1 MQRLAHLRAAAGLLG
16 LHLRAAAATALG
28 LELLAAARQPQHIAD
43 DGQHDEQQHDEHN
56 GIREKGAQVA
66 ADVRPLRH
74 GDIDRRDKLDCA
86 VDRAVIRHRE
96 LADLVPRLDG
106 GFERFAVALGI
117 ERDLLLK
124 LRRAARIGRRQH
136 GRDALRRAD
145 GHAVTVAPIAHGHFA
160 DEVARADDI
169 APAVVGKHPAVGRE
183 RVGKA
188 AEIGRAV
195 GAGRALAAEHD
206 AQQAHAVLLRRGD
219 EAVARG
225 IGVAGLDALGVFVII
240 AAVHRGLGIDE
251 AVRVRERALVGQVR
265 GRDGVLD
272 RVADRGEE
280 LMAERFFRDAVE
292 VMRRGVMIV
301 VRQAVGVNKV
311 RARAAEGL
319 RALVHALHEGRDA
332 AADILRDDVARLVG
346 RGDHGAV
353 EKVLKRHG
361 LADLDVGI
369 ARALDHV
376 GIAVVIGGDGVAQVH
391 VAALDRL
398 DREQERHD
406 LRQARGVGFGVDVAG
421 IVILAAVLVGE
432 QDAVGLQLFIERGLD
447 RVAAENIRPLL
458 RLDSALGHAVGRDVC
473 GALGGIGRI
482 VRGVFR
488 GGDRESRRQQ
498 QADDEQQRQNA
509 IFFHIFLHRTM
520 I

>member
-1 MQRLAHLRAAAGLLG
+1 MAHD
-16 LHLRAAAATALG
+16 
-28 LELLAAARQPQHIAD
+28 I
-43 DGQHDEQQHDEHN
+43 
-56 GIREKGAQVA
+56 
-66 ADVRPLRH
+66 RPLRH
-74 GDIDRRDKLDCA
+74 GDIDRRDELDRA
-86 VDRAVIRHRE
+86 VDRAVIRHSE
-96 LADLVPRLDG
+96 FPDLVPRFDG
-106 GFERFAVALGI
+106 GFERLAVPLGVD
-117 ERDLLLK
+117 RDLLLE
-124 LRRAARIGRRQH
+124 LRRAGRIGRRQH

-145 GHAVTVAPIAHGHFA
+145 GHAVTVAPVAHGHLA
-160 DEVARADDI
+160 DKVARADDV

-225 IGVAGLDALGVFVII
+225 LGVAGLDALGVFIII
-240 AAVHRGLGIDE
+240 AAVHRGLGVNQ

-272 RVADRGEE
+272 RIADRGEE
-280 LMAERFFRDAVE
+280 LVAERFLRDAVE
-292 VMRRGVMIV
+292 VMRRCVMVV
-301 VRQAVGVNKV
+301 VRQAVGVDKV
-311 RARAAEGL
+311 RARAAELL
-319 RALVHALHEGRDA
+319 RAGVHTLHERRDA
-332 AADILRDDVARLVG
+332 AADIFRDDVTRLVG

-353 EKVLKRHG
+353 EKVLERHG
-361 LADLDVGI
+361 LTDLDVGI

-376 GIAVVIGGDGVAQVH
+376 GIAVGIGGDGVIQLH

-406 LRQARGVGFGVDVAG
+406 LRQARGIGFGVNIAG

-432 QDAVGLQLFIERGLD
+432 QNAVGPELFIECGLD
-447 RVAAENIRPLL
+447 RVAAEDIGALL
-458 RLDSALGHAVGRDVC
+458 GLNGALGHP
-473 GALGGIGRI
+473 IGR
-482 VRGVFR
+482 RDS
-488 GGDRESRRQQ
+488 GGRENGRQQ
-498 QADDEQQRQNA
+498 QTDKEQQRQNA
-509 IFFHIFLHRTM
+509 IFFHIFLHGTM

>member
-16 LHLRAAAATALG
+16 LHLRTAAALALG
-28 LELLAAARQPQHIAD
+28 LDLLAAAHQPQHIAD
-43 DGQHDEQQHDEHN
+43 DGQHDEQEHDEHDRV
-56 GIREKGAQVA
+56 REKGAQVA
-66 ADVRPLRH
+66 HDIRPLRH
-74 GDIDRRDKLDCA
+74 GDIDRRDELDRA

-106 GFERFAVALGI
+106 GLKRFAVALGI
-117 ERDLLLK
+117 DGDLLLE
-124 LRRAARIGRRQH
+124 LRCAGRIGRRQH

-145 GHAVTVAPIAHGHFA
+145 GHAVTVAPVAHGHLA
-160 DEVARADDI
+160 DEVARADDV

-219 EAVARG
+219 KAVARG
-225 IGVAGLDALGVFVII
+225 LGVAGLDALGILVII
-240 AAVHRGLGIDE
+240 AAVHRGLGVDQ
-251 AVRVRERALVGQVR
+251 AVRVRERAFVGQVR

-272 RVADRGEE
+272 RIADRGEE
-280 LMAERFFRDAVE
+280 LVAERFLRDAVE
-292 VMRRGVMIV
+292 VVRRGVMIV
-301 VRQAVGVNKV
+301 VRQAVGIDEV
-311 RARAAEGL
+311 RAGAAELL
-319 RALVHALHEGRDA
+319 RARVHALHERRDA
-332 AADILRDDVARLVG
+332 AADVLRDDVARLVG

-353 EKVLKRHG
+353 EKVLERHG
-361 LADLDVGI
+361 LTDLDVGI

-376 GIAVVIGGDGVAQVH
+376 GIAVGIGGDGVIQLN

-406 LRQARGVGFGVDVAG
+406 LRQARGIGFGVDVAG
-421 IVILAAVLVGE
+421 IVILAAVLVDE
-432 QDAVGLQLFIERGLD
+432 QNAVGPELFIERGLD
-447 RVAAENIRPLL
+447 RVAAEDIRPLR
-458 RLDSALGHAVGRDVC
+458 RLDGALGHAVGRDVC
-473 GALGGIGRI
+473 GTLGRIGRI
-482 VRGVFR
+482 VRRAFR
-488 GGDRESRRQQ
+488 GGRREGRRQQ

-509 IFFHIFLHRTM
+509 IFFHIFLHGTM